1 MVAPKSNAWKVACV
15 THGKRDTGAS
25 GEYTDHSIHMAG
37 DAGDH
42 ADAISA
48 AKAQLNVVCGRGKR
62 MRQDETKFQRSKSDP
77 NPQAGL

>member
-1 MVAPKSNAWKVACV
+1 
-15 THGKRDTGAS
+15 
-25 GEYTDHSIHMAG
+25 MAG

-77 NPQAGL
+77 NPQAGR